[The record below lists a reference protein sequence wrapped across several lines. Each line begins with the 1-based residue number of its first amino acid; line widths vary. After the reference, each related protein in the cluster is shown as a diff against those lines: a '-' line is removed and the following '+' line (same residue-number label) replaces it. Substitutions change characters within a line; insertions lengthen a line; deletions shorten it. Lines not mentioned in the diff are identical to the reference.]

1 MDELSLAD
9 KLRQGIANPGTPGG
23 PNLTDRLR
31 GFTNEGFKTSTP
43 EVINQEL
50 PPTIEPVQPI
60 QPTQPLLPK
69 TPSFKIRDNVLD
81 INDLEEAKAIL
92 FGEVSNRPLN
102 KQILE
107 AQTIL
112 NTALNR
118 MEEYRRLG
126 KPKTLTE
133 VLQMRNQYQAF
144 KGKEYN
150 KFKEGKTN
158 ELDQRKLEAIEKVT
172 EELKSGMLE
181 NNIPGYFFY
190 SHRPDGSIMAVKK
203 PLFKK

>member
-9 KLRQGIANPGTPGG
+9 KLRQGISNPGTPGG
-23 PNLTDRLR
+23 PNLSDRLR
-31 GFTNEGFKTSTP
+31 GFTHETSTP
-43 EVINQEL
+43 QTLFTDPPIAQPAQMAL
-50 PPTIEPVQPI
+50 PQIPSQP
-60 QPTQPLLPK
+60 QT
-69 TPSFKIRDNVLD
+69 FKVRDNFLAL
-81 INDLEEAKAIL
+81 NDLEEAKAIL

-133 VLQMRNQYQAF
+133 VLQMPNQYQAF

-150 KFKEGKTN
+150 KFKDGKTG
-158 ELDQRKLEAIEKVT
+158 ELDKRRIEAIEKVIT
-172 EELKSGMLE
+172 ELKDGTLK

-190 SHRPDGSIMAVKK
+190 SHRPDGSIQAVKK